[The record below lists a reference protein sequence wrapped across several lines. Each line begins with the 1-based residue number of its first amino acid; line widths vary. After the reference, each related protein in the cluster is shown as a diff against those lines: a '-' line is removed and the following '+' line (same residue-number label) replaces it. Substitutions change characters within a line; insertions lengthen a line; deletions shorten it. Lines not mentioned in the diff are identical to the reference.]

1 VRGSCAVAARF
12 SLGFRSVFVG
22 LANGSVGGLAN
33 FERNILEI
41 LFSAIYLRFR
51 ALGAPDDAACRVGAR
66 FL

>member
-1 VRGSCAVAARF
+1 MRLPR
-12 SLGFRSVFVG
+12 GFRAVFVG

-41 LFSAIYLRFR
+41 LFLAIYLRFR
-51 ALGAPDDAACRVGAR
+51 ALGAQDDAVCRVDAR